1 MITSDE
7 LNHLL
12 NKYAEYCSDSGLID
26 QRLYSQYDV
35 KRGLRDS
42 NGKGVLTGLTEIS
55 DVNGFKM
62 ENGERVPIEGE
73 LYYQGY
79 SVKELVKGFHGSK
92 HGFEE
97 TTFLLL
103 FGELPTKE
111 QLDEFMKAMGE
122 MRPLP
127 ENFNRDVIMKAPSRN
142 IMNVLQR
149 CVLTLYSYD
158 ADPDSIEVRHVLAQ
172 SLSLIARFPVIAAY
186 GYQSYRHKF
195 LDSSLV
201 VHRPK
206 PELSTAEN
214 ILRLLRPDPK
224 FTELEAQ
231 VLDICLVLHAE
242 HGGGNNSTFTTHV
255 ITSTNTDTYSTVAG
269 SLGSL
274 KGPRHGGANLKVQ
287 QMFADLKA
295 NVSDWENEKELKAYL
310 QKLLNKEGF
319 DHSGLIY
326 GMGHAVYTISDPRAV
341 ILKEYARALSE
352 AQGYEKE
359 FALYDRV
366 ERLAKDLI
374 MKNRDMKKPV
384 CANVDF
390 YSGLVY
396 TMLRIPMEFFTPL
409 FAIARI
415 PGWCAHRIEELVNN
429 GKIIRPAYK
438 YVGMHK
444 DYVPLEERVWD
455 EDEYEPD
462 ESGILL
468 K

>member
-1 MITSDE
+1 MFSSDE
-7 LNHLL
+7 MKDLV
-12 NKYAEYCSDSGLID
+12 NKYVEFCADAGQID

-55 DVNGFKM
+55 DVNGFRI

-79 SVKELVKGFHGSK
+79 SVMDLVKGFHDTK

-103 FGELPTKE
+103 FGELPTAE
-111 QLDEFMKAMGE
+111 QLEEFMTVIGQL
-122 MRPLP
+122 RPLP

-158 ADPDSIEVRHVLAQ
+158 EDPDSIDIRHILVQ

-206 PELSTAEN
+206 AELSTAEN

-224 FTELEAQ
+224 YTELEAK

-255 ITSTNTDTYSTVAG
+255 ITSTGTDTYSTVAG

-295 NVSDWENEKELKAYL
+295 NISDWENEKELRAYL
-310 QKLLNKEGF
+310 QGLLNKEGF

-326 GMGHAVYTISDPRAV
+326 GIGHAVYTLSDPRAV
-341 ILKEYARALSE
+341 ILKEYARALSLE
-352 AQGYEKE
+352 EGFEKE

-366 ERLAKDLI
+366 ERIAKELI

-415 PGWCAHRIEELVNN
+415 SGWCAHRIEEIVNN

-444 DYVPLEERVWD
+444 EYVPMEERMWS
-455 EDEYEPD
+455 EDE
-462 ESGILL
+462 
-468 K
+468 

>member
-1 MITSDE
+1 MIENSEINILID
-7 LNHLL
+7 
-12 NKYAEYCSDSGLID
+12 KYVDFCGDSGRID
-26 QRLYSQYDV
+26 QTLYQKYDV

-42 NGKGVLTGLTEIS
+42 DGKGVLTGLTEIS
-55 DVNGFKM
+55 DVNGFRM
-62 ENGERVPIEGE
+62 IDGERTPIEGE
-73 LYYQGY
+73 LYFQGY
-79 SVKELVKGFHGSK
+79 NIKDLVEGFKGSC

-97 TTFLLL
+97 TIFLLL
-103 FGELPTKE
+103 FGELPTE
-111 QLDEFMKAMGE
+111 TQLTEFMKVLGE

-127 ENFNRDVIMKAPSRN
+127 DNFNRDVIMKAPSHN
-142 IMNVLQR
+142 IMNALER
-149 CVLTLYSYD
+149 CVLTLYTYD
-158 ADPDSIEVRHVLAQ
+158 EDPDNISIRHVLEQ
-172 SLSLIARFPVIAAY
+172 SLGLIARFPVIAAY

-195 LDSSLV
+195 HDSSLII
-201 VHRPK
+201 HRPK

-224 FTELEAQ
+224 YTELEAA

-242 HGGGNNSTFTTHV
+242 HGGGNNSTFTSHV
-255 ITSTNTDTYSTVAG
+255 ITTSGTDTYSTIAG

-287 QMFADLKA
+287 QMFADLKSTI
-295 NVSDWENEKELKAYL
+295 SDWENDKEISNYL
-310 QKLLNKEGF
+310 QGLLDKKGF

-326 GMGHAVYTISDPRAV
+326 GMGHAIYTLSDPRAV
-341 ILKEYARALSE
+341 ILKEYARQLSE
-352 AQGYEKE
+352 EEGFEKE

-366 ERLAKDLI
+366 ERIAKKLI

-396 TMLRIPMEFFTPL
+396 TMLRIPMELFTPI

-415 PGWCAHRIEELVNN
+415 AGWSAHRIEELVNN

-438 YVGMHK
+438 YVGEHK
-444 DYVPLEERVWD
+444 EYLPIAERDW
-455 EDEYEPD
+455 
-462 ESGILL
+462 
-468 K
+468 